1 MFLTPPRVEAKSI
14 PEQKVRSGKKGRR
27 GWGYAENSAR
37 RVTVGVC
44 PGQGTGGFEIAL
56 AELADS
62 HRSPTLFPFIWLQ
75 GIRIQDSAAWLSS
88 FQPIPRYTTLS
99 LEKRGWKWVEMG
111 PVIERARK
119 SLAAL
124 CHGRPANFSC
134 QRVPVEEIESRL
146 SGMGHTLLLLPSVNR
161 GRKS

>member
-1 MFLTPPRVEAKSI
+1 M
-14 PEQKVRSGKKGRR
+14 
-27 GWGYAENSAR
+27 
-37 RVTVGVC
+37 
-44 PGQGTGGFEIAL
+44 
-56 AELADS
+56 
-62 HRSPTLFPFIWLQ
+62 
-75 GIRIQDSAAWLSS
+75 
-88 FQPIPRYTTLS
+88 
-99 LEKRGWKWVEMG
+99 EMG

-161 GRKS
+161 GRKISFQFLEMEFYIVSFFFFLFLDR